1 MRPLDLFA
9 SLLGLLVLSP
19 LFLVVAVLVKLDSE
33 GPVFHRAARVGQGG
47 QRFELYKFRTMVSDA
62 DRRGPGITAAGDER
76 ITRIGRLLRRTKI
89 DELPQ
94 LWNVCKGEMS
104 LVGPRPEDP
113 RYVALYTPEQRQV
126 LVARP
131 GLTSPA
137 SVRYRHEED
146 LLQGADWERIYI
158 QQVMPHKLEMERQYL
173 ARRTL
178 WSDVK
183 VLAHTLGALFEG
195 MGEERGQ
202 GQVDDSP

>member
-1 MRPLDLFA
+1 
-9 SLLGLLVLSP
+9 
-19 LFLVVAVLVKLDSE
+19 
-33 GPVFHRAARVGQGG
+33 
-47 QRFELYKFRTMVSDA
+47 
-62 DRRGPGITAAGDER
+62 
-76 ITRIGRLLRRTKI
+76 LRRTKI

-137 SVRYRHEED
+137 SVRYRHEEE
-146 LLQGADWERIYI
+146 LLQGADWERIYV
-158 QQVMPHKLEMERQYL
+158 QQVMPHKLEMEREYL

-178 WSDVK
+178 WSDVE
-183 VLAHTLGALFEG
+183 VLAQTLGALFNG
-195 MGEERGQ
+195 IRGERG
-202 GQVDDSP
+202 